1 MGTGRPLR
9 DHEEENRSVIFCS
22 LSPSPSPAAAE
33 ALMVQ
38 APLPMLKMTLTISM
52 PTPLPIAVRPVL
64 KYEDDVDLSSASSF
78 HFPLHSSWPSF
89 YRVRSFFLSSLSH
102 TASHDSAYVNTYGHS
117 CTHLHRHFASQR
129 FSLFATHLSV
139 YQTSM
144 TTAHRQRPLLQI
156 HSFLFQRCHLLQLSA
171 QLQIIAQVLKIVG
184 ALVSL
189 CTFAFSFSNYE

>member
-1 MGTGRPLR
+1 VATVRP
-9 DHEEENRSVIFCS
+9 
-22 LSPSPSPAAAE
+22 
-33 ALMVQ
+33 
-38 APLPMLKMTLTISM
+38 PLPTLKMTLTISM

-64 KYEDDVDLSSASSF
+64 KYEDDVDLSSASYF

-89 YRVRSFFLSSLSH
+89 YRVSSLSH
-102 TASHDSAYVNTYGHS
+102 TASHDSAYVNTYGQS
-117 CTHLHRHFASQR
+117 CTHLHCHFASQR

-156 HSFLFQRCHLLQLSA
+156 HSSHASPYTPQKPFWHLGTPLFPLLSLPTLPPAAA